1 MKYKAE
7 LMEGGKLRN
16 KQVENNHVRD
26 AKVWQANL
34 DKCNWWEVCN
44 EKKFQLIMS

>member
-16 KQVENNHVRD
+16 KQVENNHERD
-26 AKVWQANL
+26 AKEWQANL
-34 DKCNWWEVCN
+34 GKYYCWEVCN
-44 EKKFQLIMS
+44 ELY